1 MLISSCYPTEPAMTA
16 VLNDCIQSLA
26 DSWKE
31 SKWPVI
37 VVGTTGDVDKVP
49 AGIIGCFKEDFV
61 ISVRGLLPTL
71 PSEVLN

>member
-1 MLISSCYPTEPAMTA
+1 MLKSSCYLTEPAMTA

-49 AGIIGCFKEDFV
+49 AGIVGCFKEDFV